1 MPPPKSGVLGRGGVG
16 VRLFS
21 SPFDRFSFAHAPS
34 SFALLKTIVHPEQVI
49 LRKRLRNREQGTG
62 IRNASRLGSLFML

>member
-1 MPPPKSGVLGRGGVG
+1 VG

-34 SFALLKTIVHPEQVI
+34 SFALLKTIVRPEQII
-49 LRKRLRNREQGTG
+49 LRKRLRNRDQGTG